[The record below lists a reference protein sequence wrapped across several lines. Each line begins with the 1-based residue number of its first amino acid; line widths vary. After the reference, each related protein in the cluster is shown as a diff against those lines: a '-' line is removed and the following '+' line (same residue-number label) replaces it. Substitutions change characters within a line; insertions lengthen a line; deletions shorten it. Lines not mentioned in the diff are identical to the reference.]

1 MNTWFRGRFEIRID
15 EKGRLRMPSV
25 LRNTHSK
32 DNQVVITNGQFR
44 GQRCLDL
51 YTLDSWKKLENRIA
65 KLPSLKTEVQ
75 IFQRFYLSGAQ
86 ETVYDGNGRILL
98 TLSARKYANLDTN
111 IVLVG
116 MGEKIEIWSKSSWD
130 RLYESLAGDF
140 EESLHQIAKIESKME
155 DDD

>member
-1 MNTWFRGRFEIRID
+1 
-15 EKGRLRMPSV
+15 MPSV
-25 LRNTHSK
+25 LRNTHTK
-32 DNQVVITNGQFR
+32 DDQVVITNGQFN

-51 YTLDSWKKLENRIA
+51 YTLESWKKLENRIA

-86 ETVYDGNGRILL
+86 ETEYDGQGRLL
-98 TLSARKYANLDTN
+98 LSPTARKYASLDTN

-116 MGEKIEIWSKSSWD
+116 MGEKIEIWSKPNWD

-140 EESLHQIAKIESKME
+140 EESLRQIAQLESKSE
-155 DDD
+155 DKD